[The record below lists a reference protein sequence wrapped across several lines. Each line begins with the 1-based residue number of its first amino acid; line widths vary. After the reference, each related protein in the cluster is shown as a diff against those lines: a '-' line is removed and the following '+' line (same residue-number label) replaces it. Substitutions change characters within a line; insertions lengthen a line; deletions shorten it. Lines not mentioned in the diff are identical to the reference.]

1 MGVGIALVAFPK
13 DDPVEIAWA
22 IGVFGMAYGALLVLV
37 AERMRR
43 LALAARPSSRR

>member
-1 MGVGIALVAFPK
+1 MAVGIILVAVPK

-22 IGVFGMAYGALLVLV
+22 IGLFGMGYGALLVLV

-43 LALAARPSSRR
+43 LAVAARPSSRG